1 MSPRGDAIVEAD
13 WCVGELIKEL
23 ESLDLLENTMI
34 VFSSDNGPVLNDG
47 YKDGAHE
54 MVGKHSPT
62 GGLRGG
68 KYSLFDGGTHVPFFV
83 YWKGKI
89 KPVVSD
95 ALVCQ
100 MDLFASVA
108 KLVGEP
114 LEQELDS
121 KELLSVFMGEN
132 MDGREELVIEAN
144 GKMALRKDNY
154 AMIPPYK
161 GPERNLTG
169 NELGNMPDYALYDLS
184 SDRKQM
190 NDVSKSNI
198 KILEDMK
205 ETFFSITEGYYSSEV
220 EEITLK

>member
-23 ESLDLLENTMI
+23 ESLDLLENTII

-121 KELLSVFMGEN
+121 KELLSVFIGEST
-132 MDGREELVIEAN
+132 DGREELVIEAN
-144 GKMALRKDNY
+144 GKMALRKGNY

-161 GPERNLTG
+161 GLERNLTG

-190 NDVSKSNI
+190 NDVSKSNTN
-198 KILEDMK
+198 ILEDMK
-205 ETFFSITEGYYSSEV
+205 KTFFSITEGCYSSEV